1 MLTGCGGSQLPVRAP
16 GATPQGR
23 AMAAHANSTNYRI
36 VYSFLGSP
44 DGGSPTARLIDVG
57 GTLYGTTSQGGS
69 YKYGACGTSN
79 FFGCGTVFS
88 VTTGGTEKVLHNFR
102 SKDDGGVP
110 VAGLIDVGGTLYGT
124 TSQGGKYVCGV
135 EDDYYG
141 CGTVFSITP
150 GGTETVLHS
159 FGGPSDG
166 TQPDASLIDVN
177 GMLYGTTSE
186 GGLSV
191 CVIISSS
198 FSVGCGTV
206 FSISTGGTE
215 TIVHNFGPG
224 RHAHFP
230 QARLIEEDRKLYGT
244 TVAGGTYPNPCSSY
258 DRGGGT
264 VFSVTQS
271 GKERAVHSFGNGAD
285 GREPVAGLIEV
296 KGTFYGT
303 TSEGSS
309 SCFGGGTVFSVT
321 QSGTEKVLHSFGA
334 KGDGAKP
341 IAGLIDVDGTL
352 YGTTEYGGTH
362 GSGTV
367 FALKP

>member
-1 MLTGCGGSQLPVRAP
+1 M
-16 GATPQGR
+16 
-23 AMAAHANSTNYRI
+23 
-36 VYSFLGSP
+36 
-44 DGGSPTARLIDVG
+44 
-57 GTLYGTTSQGGS
+57 
-69 YKYGACGTSN
+69 
-79 FFGCGTVFS
+79 
-88 VTTGGTEKVLHNFR
+88 
-102 SKDDGGVP
+102 
-110 VAGLIDVGGTLYGT
+110 
-124 TSQGGKYVCGV
+124 
-135 EDDYYG
+135 
-141 CGTVFSITP
+141 
-150 GGTETVLHS
+150 
-159 FGGPSDG
+159 
-166 TQPDASLIDVN
+166 
-177 GMLYGTTSE
+177 
-186 GGLSV
+186 
-191 CVIISSS
+191 
-198 FSVGCGTV
+198 
-206 FSISTGGTE
+206 
-215 TIVHNFGPG
+215 HNFGPG